1 MGTQESRT
9 AFHPQMDGQAENTIQ
24 TKEDILTS
32 CVIDFK
38 GNRDNHISLIE
49 FSYDNSY
56 YFRILIAP
64 FDALYGRICRY
75 PVG

>member
-1 MGTQESRT
+1 MVNRGVL
-9 AFHPQMDGQAENTIQ
+9 FKMV
-24 TKEDILTS
+24 EDTPRS
-32 CVIDFK
+32 FVIDFK
-38 GNRDNHISLIE
+38 GNWDNNLPLIE